1 MTLATMITAITPAAS
16 VQESQQRTCSH
27 CGARGTGSTDGGG
40 VVQQQQQQ
48 QRIQELEAQ
57 VKMLTSKATAAGKI
71 IS

>member
-48 QRIQELEAQ
+48 RIQELEAQ